1 MTGGDLMQNNSP
13 IDRIIAVSDKL
24 PFAIHF
30 YICQKVEQWLKSGG
44 DPQGEYMVH
53 LAEYAEKM
61 LWKSKFTDVCD
72 FEGKE
77 ESN

>member
-30 YICQKVEQWLKSGG
+30 YICQMVEQWLKSGG

-53 LAEYAEKM
+53 LAEYAEKNVM
-61 LWKSKFTDVCD
+61 EK
-72 FEGKE
+72 
-77 ESN
+77 

>member
-24 PFAIHF
+24 PFTIHF

-53 LAEYAEKM
+53 LAEYAEKNVIE
-61 LWKSKFTDVCD
+61 K
-72 FEGKE
+72 
-77 ESN
+77 